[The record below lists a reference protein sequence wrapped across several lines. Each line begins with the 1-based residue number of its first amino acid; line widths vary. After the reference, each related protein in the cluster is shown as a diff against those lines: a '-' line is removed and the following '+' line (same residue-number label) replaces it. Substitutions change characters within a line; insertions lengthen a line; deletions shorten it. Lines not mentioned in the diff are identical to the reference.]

1 MIVDESMLRAYV
13 DGELDAI
20 TRQHVETVIAH
31 SAELQSQLAALRAS
45 CLPYRAAFESQR
57 LPEVPARLVQ
67 SVQAMADVAAAPS
80 SNVVPLATIST
91 TRRRS
96 MLGLGLAAAA
106 SFAAGLF
113 VPWRPGLEASGSD
126 SQHARANEPWV
137 SAIANYHALYVRET
151 VDAPADAPSRLNRLM
166 EGFGDRERRALVVP
180 DLEPAG
186 LRFKRVQRLGFGE
199 RPLIQMV
206 YLPERGRP
214 AALCMLPTTLP
225 DTAPKL
231 SKLEGLD
238 VTSWS
243 RQGLA
248 YVLVTDLGPEPTMA
262 LTRGLIEGHYAPARG

>member
-1 MIVDESMLRAYV
+1 MNVDESMLRAYV
-13 DGELDAI
+13 DGELDAT
-20 TRQHVETVIAH
+20 TRQQVETVIAH
-31 SAELQSQLAALRAS
+31 SAELQSQLEALRAS

-57 LPEVPARLVQ
+57 LPDLPAHLVQ
-67 SVQAMADVAAAPS
+67 SMQAMTDVAAAPS
-80 SNVVPLATIST
+80 ANVVPLHAGAAA
-91 TRRRS
+91 RRRS
-96 MLGLGLAAAA
+96 MLGLGVAAAA

-113 VPWRPGLEASGSD
+113 VPWRPSLMPSNDGE
-126 SQHARANEPWV
+126 QARGNEPWV
-137 SAIANYHALYVRET
+137 SAIASYHALYVRET
-151 VDAPADAPSRLNRLM
+151 VDAPADAPSRLARLL
-166 EGFGDRERRALVVP
+166 EGFGEHERRALVVP

-206 YLPERGRP
+206 YLPDRGRP
-214 AALCMLPTTLP
+214 AALCMLPTTQP
-225 DTAPKL
+225 DAAPKL